1 MKSAVLRLVAF
12 LAVAAAA
19 SAEPVRTEH
28 ALVDLLVQARSPAPG
43 VPFLA
48 GVRVRLDPGWHTYW
62 INPGEA
68 GMETRV
74 KWDLPPGSS
83 AGPLQWPYPKRFVSD
98 GVIGFGYEGEVVL
111 VSEITP
117 PPDLA
122 PGSRVNIGAAV
133 DLLLCEQIC
142 VPGSAKLARE
152 LTAASA
158 PADNEDDAKALREAV
173 ARVPQPLPESVV
185 SARFADGKIVIA
197 LDGAE
202 FAGARPVFFP
212 EARNLLALDAQPV
225 WIERA
230 DGLDGQF
237 ALSHLARGTPF
248 RLRGVL
254 VWERGGRAESRQVD
268 VRLKR

>member
-1 MKSAVLRLVAF
+1 MKDMVLSLAVF
-12 LAVAAAA
+12 LAVEAAAW
-19 SAEPVRTEH
+19 AEPVRTEH
-28 ALVDLLVQARSPAPG
+28 ALVDLLVQARSTAPG
-43 VPFLA
+43 VPFFA
-48 GVRVRLDPGWHTYW
+48 GVRIRLDPGWHTYW

-74 KWDLPPGSS
+74 KWDLPPGFS

-98 GVIGFGYEGEVVL
+98 GVIGFGYESEVVL

-117 PPDLA
+117 PADLA
-122 PGSRVNIGAAV
+122 SGSKVSIGAAV

-142 VPGSAKLARE
+142 VPGSAQFARE
-152 LTAASA
+152 LAAASA
-158 PADNEDDAKALREAV
+158 PADDEDDAKALREAA

-185 SARFADGKIVIA
+185 SARFSDGRIVIA
-197 LDGAE
+197 LEGAE
-202 FAGARPVFFP
+202 FAGARPDFFP
-212 EARNLLALDAQPV
+212 EARNLLALDAEPA

-230 DGLDGQF
+230 GGLDGQF
-237 ALSHLARGTPF
+237 VLSHLARGTPF

-254 VWERGGRAESRQVD
+254 VWERGGKTESRQVD